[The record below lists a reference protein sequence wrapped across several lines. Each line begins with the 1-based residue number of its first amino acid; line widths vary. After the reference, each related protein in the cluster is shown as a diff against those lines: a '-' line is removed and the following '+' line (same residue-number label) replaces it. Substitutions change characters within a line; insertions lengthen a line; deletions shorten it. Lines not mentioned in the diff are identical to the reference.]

1 MATRM
6 RAVVRGWILGLASLA
21 IAMSAVACGTGS
33 GPVTVPAS
41 IGPDRTVSPVV
52 AGTRA
57 DIARAL
63 GERSIILAD
72 MESPVR
78 PAEGPILSFAP
89 RAVFQAQLPAD
100 PDAGIIVVYELADP
114 GAAAAAAADQAAYL
128 SSGPGRVQYPDPARH
143 VIRVVGNTVI
153 FYTWIPEAS
162 EDPSTPEVAAALATL
177 GAGVDVPK

>member
-1 MATRM
+1 M
-6 RAVVRGWILGLASLA
+6 RAAIRGMLVALAMVVVGSGV
-21 IAMSAVACGTGS
+21 VACGPGS
-33 GPVTVPAS
+33 GPVTVPGS
-41 IGPDRTVSPVV
+41 IGPDRTASPVV

-63 GERSIILAD
+63 GERSIILDD

-78 PAEGPILSFAP
+78 PAEGPILTYAP

-114 GAAAAAAADQAAYL
+114 NAAAGAAADQAAYL
-128 SSGPGRVQYPDPARH
+128 ASGPGRVQYPDAARH

-153 FYTWIPEAS
+153 FYTWIPESA
-162 EDPSTPEVAAALATL
+162 EDPKTPEVADALATL
-177 GAGVDVPK
+177 GTGVDVPK